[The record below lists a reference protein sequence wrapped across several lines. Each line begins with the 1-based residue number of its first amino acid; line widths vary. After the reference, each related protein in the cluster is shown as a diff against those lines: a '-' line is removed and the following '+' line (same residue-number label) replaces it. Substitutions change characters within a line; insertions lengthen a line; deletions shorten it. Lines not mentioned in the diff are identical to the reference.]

1 MTREV
6 VKMSDGAASF
16 VQGVAEAG
24 AEVVREQLSV
34 DPLQSYTLLI
44 EALARGVFSA
54 SPRGLVAY
62 LRAHADMAEAAIS
75 GDLAAK
81 GAAVERL
88 KHAIGMMM
96 DDAAQVAEA
105 RGRRVS

>member
-6 VKMSDGAASF
+6 VEMSDGEASF
-16 VQGVAEAG
+16 VQGVAEVG

-34 DPLQSYTLLI
+34 GPLQSYTLLV
-44 EALARGVFSA
+44 EALSRNVFSI
-54 SPRGLVAY
+54 SPQGLVAY
-62 LRAHADMAEAAIS
+62 LRAHADIAEAAIS
-75 GDLAAK
+75 GDLAAN

-96 DDAAQVAEA
+96 DDAAQDAEA
-105 RGRRVS
+105 RGRRLS